1 MANIKKNFLYS
12 CFLTTANYI
21 FPLLTFPYVSRIL
34 GATNFGLCNFIDGI
48 IDYFVLFSMMGIGL
62 LGIREIAFNK
72 DNGKLSNTFFNL
84 LILTGI
90 TTIVALIALVLAALF
105 VPRLNEH
112 IDLMSIGGC
121 KLLFN
126 FLLIEW
132 FYKGIE
138 DFKYITIRSI
148 IVRSLYVACVFIFV
162 KESTDYAIYYLL
174 TVSMIVLNACVNIIH
189 VKKYVKWNDFKFNV
203 SIFIKPFFT
212 LGIYLLLTSMYT
224 TFNVA
229 FLGFV
234 GNDTQVGYYT
244 TATKL
249 YNILLAIYAAFT
261 GVMMPRMSA
270 LVSEGKIQ
278 EFKGHIGK
286 SMEFLF
292 SVSIP
297 LIIYVIILAPQIIRL
312 IAGDGYIGAVM
323 PMQIVMPLILIIG
336 YEQILVVQTL
346 MPLRADKIVLVNSA
360 IGAVFGLVLNL
371 LIVPVLFSVGSAMV
385 WVMCEVLILFL
396 SQIAVTKNS
405 GIKFPVNLFFKNIIC
420 FVPLSLL
427 FLGVNHVVSN
437 FVLQIVINGCLM
449 VIYAAVIHIL
459 FFKDGIC
466 YEFVS
471 NTLRK
476 IWIQK

>member
-1 MANIKKNFLYS
+1 M
-12 CFLTTANYI
+12 
-21 FPLLTFPYVSRIL
+21 
-34 GATNFGLCNFIDGI
+34 
-48 IDYFVLFSMMGIGL
+48 
-62 LGIREIAFNK
+62 
-72 DNGKLSNTFFNL
+72 
-84 LILTGI
+84 
-90 TTIVALIALVLAALF
+90 
-105 VPRLNEH
+105 
-112 IDLMSIGGC
+112 
-121 KLLFN
+121 
-126 FLLIEW
+126 
-132 FYKGIE
+132 
-138 DFKYITIRSI
+138 
-148 IVRSLYVACVFIFV
+148 
-162 KESTDYAIYYLL
+162 
-174 TVSMIVLNACVNIIH
+174 
-189 VKKYVKWNDFKFNV
+189 
-203 SIFIKPFFT
+203 
-212 LGIYLLLTSMYT
+212 
-224 TFNVA
+224 
-229 FLGFV
+229 
-234 GNDTQVGYYT
+234 
-244 TATKL
+244 
-249 YNILLAIYAAFT
+249 
-261 GVMMPRMSA
+261 
-270 LVSEGKIQ
+270 
-278 EFKGHIGK
+278 
-286 SMEFLF
+286 
-292 SVSIP
+292 
-297 LIIYVIILAPQIIRL
+297 IILAPQIIRL